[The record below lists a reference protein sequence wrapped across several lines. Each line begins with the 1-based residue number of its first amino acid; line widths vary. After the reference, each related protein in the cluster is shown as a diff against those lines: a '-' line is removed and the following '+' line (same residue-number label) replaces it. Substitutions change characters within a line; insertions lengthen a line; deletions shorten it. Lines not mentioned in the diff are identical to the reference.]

1 MRQERKHH
9 MDGVF
14 VLLLFCVFA
23 ACILSV
29 LLTGAGAYRR
39 LTERDRVSYDRRTAA
54 QYIAA
59 KVRQADTW
67 NGVSVEKFGGQDT
80 LALAEEIDGETYLT
94 RIYYYDGYIRELFSS
109 ADMEAA
115 PEDGE
120 KIIEANDLRLTSGPA
135 HRKII
140 AEITDGAGETARLV
154 LALRSGKGA
163 AE

>member
-1 MRQERKHH
+1 

-23 ACILSV
+23 VCVLSV

-54 QYIAA
+54 QYIAE

-67 NGVSVEKFGGQDT
+67 NDVSVEDFGGRDA
-80 LALAEEIDGETYLT
+80 LVLAEEIDGEWYETL
-94 RIYYYDGYIRELFSS
+94 IYYYDGYLRELFTS
-109 ADMEAA
+109 ASGEML

-120 KIIEANDLRLTSGPA
+120 KIMEANSFLAYADEPEEGQLSLRIQTSDGTWEELT
-135 HRKII
+135 
-140 AEITDGAGETARLV
+140 LC
-154 LALRSGKGA
+154 LRSGKGA
-163 AE
+163 TP

>member
-135 HRKII
+135 HREII

-163 AE
+163 AK